1 MIFKEPQAIYLQIA
15 DRIEEDILN
24 GTYLENERI
33 PSVREYA
40 ATIEVNVN
48 TVMRSYDNL
57 QSLQVLYN
65 KRGIG
70 YFVAADAKNGIRVR
84 RKAQFMS
91 EELPQLFKTMLTLD
105 ISMDEV
111 VKLYNR
117 KSKESPQSN

>member
-1 MIFKEPQAIYLQIA
+1 MIFKESRAIYLQIA

-24 GTYLENERI
+24 GVYLENERI

-48 TVMRSYDNL
+48 TVMRSYDSL
-57 QSLQVLYN
+57 QSQQILYN

-70 YFVAADAKNGIRVR
+70 YFVVADAKREILVR

-91 EELPQLFKTMLTLD
+91 EELPELFKTMSTLD

-111 VKLYNR
+111 VKLYNQ
-117 KSKESPQSN
+117 KKER